1 MPLKYWDEA
10 FIAATYIINQ
20 LPTKV
25 IGLSTP
31 LEKLFKEKPN
41 YTGCA
46 CWPNL
51 HLFND
56 HKLQF
61 YSKQCVF
68 LGYSN
73 MHKGFK
79 CLNFAS
85 GRVYISRDV
94 IFDETVYPFSKLN
107 PNARARL
114 RSDIP
119 PSPPPPHKPNHI
131 IFLTMELNYQ
141 MILHLMCM
149 LFLFLLMLFVL
160 LSPLEKV

>member
-10 FIAATYIINQ
+10 FLAATYIINW

-31 LEKLFKEKPN
+31 LEKLFEEKPN
-41 YTGCA
+41 YADMRPFGWA

-51 HLFND
+51 RLFND

-61 YSKQCVF
+61 CSKQCVF

-73 MHKGFK
+73 LCKGFK
-79 CLNFAS
+79 CLDVAG

-94 IFDETVYPFSKLN
+94 VFDETVYSFSKLN
-107 PNARARL
+107 PNARAR
-114 RSDIP
+114 P
-119 PSPPPPHKPNHI
+119 
-131 IFLTMELNYQ
+131 
-141 MILHLMCM
+141 
-149 LFLFLLMLFVL
+149 
-160 LSPLEKV
+160 